1 MINIKKLKVSVEEKE
16 ILKGINLEIPEGEVH
31 AIMGRNG
38 SGKSTLANT
47 LAGNEKFEVTDEKF
61 EVTDGSIHM
70 DGVDI
75 TEMSPENRS
84 LNGIFV
90 CFQYPVAIP
99 GVSMAYFLRAAIN
112 AHLENQ
118 GKEEM
123 DALEFLNQSKEI
135 LKKLTLDDSFL
146 KRSINDGFSGGE
158 KKKSEIFQLLSLNPK
173 FAILDETD
181 SGLDID
187 ALKIV
192 ADGVKEFNGNK
203 NSTLIITHYERLLE
217 YINPDVV
224 HVMIDGKIVQSG
236 DMELARQ
243 VEEKGYSWLVK

>member
-1 MINIKKLKVSVEEKE
+1 MINIKDLKVSSAEKK
-16 ILKGINLEIPEGEVH
+16 ILKGINLDIPEGEVH

-47 LAGNEKFEVTDEKF
+47 LAGNEKFEVTDG
-61 EVTDGSIHM
+61 TIHM
-70 DGVDI
+70 NGVDI

-123 DALEFLNQSKEI
+123 DALEFLNQAKAI
-135 LKKLTLDDSFL
+135 LKKLNLDDSFL

-192 ADGVKEFNGNK
+192 ADGVKEFNGDK

-224 HVMIDGKIVQSG
+224 HIMIDGKIVKSG
-236 DMELARQ
+236 DMKLARQ
-243 VEEKGYSWLVK
+243 VEEKGYSWLAK

>member
-1 MINIKKLKVSVEEKE
+1 MINIKNLKVSVEEKE
-16 ILKGINLEIPEGEVH
+16 ILKGINLQIPEGEIH
-31 AIMGRNG
+31 EIMGRNG

-47 LAGNEKFEVTDEKF
+47 LAGNEKFEVTN
-61 EVTDGSIHM
+61 GSIHM
-70 DGVDI
+70 NAADI

-192 ADGVKEFNGNK
+192 ADGVKEFNGKK

-224 HVMIDGKIVQSG
+224 HIMIDGKIVKSG
-236 DMELARQ
+236 DMKLARQ
-243 VEEKGYSWLVK
+243 VEEKGYSWLAK

>member
-1 MINIKKLKVSVEEKE
+1 MIKIKKLKVSVEEKD
-16 ILKGINLEIPEGEVH
+16 ILKGINLEIPKGEVH

-38 SGKSTLANT
+38 SGKSTLANA
-47 LAGNEKFEVTDEKF
+47 LAGNEKFEVKS
-61 EVTDGSIHM
+61 GSIYM
-70 DGVDI
+70 NDVDI
-75 TEMSPENRS
+75 TEMSAENRALS
-84 LNGIFV
+84 GIFV

-112 AHLENQ
+112 AHFEHQ

-123 DALEFLNQSKEI
+123 DAVEFLNQSKKI
-135 LKKLTLDDSFL
+135 LSELNLDDSFL

-158 KKKSEIFQLLSLNPK
+158 KKKSEILQLLSLNPK

-187 ALKIV
+187 ALKTV
-192 ADGVKEFNGNK
+192 ADGVNKFNSKN

-217 YINPDVV
+217 YIKPDVV
-224 HVMIDGKIVQSG
+224 HVMIDGKIKKSG
-236 DMELARQ
+236 DMSLAQ
-243 VEEKGYSWLVK
+243 EVEKKGYSWLLK

>member
-1 MINIKKLKVSVEEKE
+1 MIKIKNLQVSIDEKD
-16 ILKGINLEIPEGEVH
+16 ILKGIDLEIPKGEVH

-47 LAGNEKFEVTDEKF
+47 IAGNEKYEVKN
-61 EVTDGSIHM
+61 GSIHM
-70 DGVDI
+70 NNIDI
-75 TEMSPENRS
+75 TEMSVENRALS
-84 LNGIFV
+84 GIFV

-99 GVSMAYFLRAAIN
+99 GVSMAYFLRASIN
-112 AHLENQ
+112 AHFEHQ

-123 DALEFLNQSKEI
+123 DAVEFLNKSKKI
-135 LKKLTLDDSFL
+135 LSELNLDDSFL

-158 KKKSEIFQLLSLNPK
+158 KKKSEILQLLCLNPK

-187 ALKIV
+187 ALKTV
-192 ADGVKEFNGNK
+192 ANGVNKFNSK
-203 NSTLIITHYERLLE
+203 DNSTLIITHYERLLE

-224 HVMIDGKIVQSG
+224 HVMVDGKIKKSG
-236 DMELARQ
+236 DMSLAKE
-243 VEEKGYSWLVK
+243 VEKKGYSWLLK

>member
-1 MINIKKLKVSVEEKE
+1 MINIKNLKVSVEEKE

-47 LAGNEKFEVTDEKF
+47 LAGNEKFEVTD
-61 EVTDGSIHM
+61 GSIHM
-70 DGVDI
+70 NGVDI

-123 DALEFLNQSKEI
+123 DALDFLNKSKEI

-224 HVMIDGKIVQSG
+224 HVMIDGEIVKSG

>member
-1 MINIKKLKVSVEEKE
+1 MIKIKNLQVSIDEKD
-16 ILKGINLEIPEGEVH
+16 ILKGIDLEIPRGEVH

-47 LAGNEKFEVTDEKF
+47 LAGNEKFEVKN
-61 EVTDGSIHM
+61 GSIHM
-70 DGVDI
+70 NDVDI
-75 TEMSPENRS
+75 TEMSVENRA

-99 GVSMAYFLRAAIN
+99 GVSMAYFLRASIN
-112 AHLENQ
+112 AHFEHQ

-123 DALEFLNQSKEI
+123 DAVEFLNKSKKI
-135 LKKLTLDDSFL
+135 LSELNLDDSFL

-158 KKKSEIFQLLSLNPK
+158 KKKSEILQLLALNPK

-187 ALKIV
+187 ALKTV
-192 ADGVKEFNGNK
+192 ANGVNKFNSKN

-224 HVMIDGKIVQSG
+224 HVMVDGKIKKSG
-236 DMELARQ
+236 DMSLAKE
-243 VEEKGYSWLVK
+243 VEKKGYSWLLK

>member
-1 MINIKKLKVSVEEKE
+1 MINIKNLKVSVEEKE

-47 LAGNEKFEVTDEKF
+47 LAGNEKFEVTN
-61 EVTDGSIHM
+61 GSIHM
-70 DGVDI
+70 NAADI

-99 GVSMAYFLRAAIN
+99 GVSMAYFLRSAIN
-112 AHLENQ
+112 AHLKNQ

-192 ADGVKEFNGNK
+192 ADGVKEFNGKK

-224 HVMIDGKIVQSG
+224 HVMIDGKIVKSG

-243 VEEKGYSWLVK
+243 VEEKGYSWLAK

>member
-1 MINIKKLKVSVEEKE
+1 MIKIKNLQVSIDEKD
-16 ILKGINLEIPEGEVH
+16 ILKGIDLEIPKGEVH

-47 LAGNEKFEVTDEKF
+47 LAGNEKFEVKN
-61 EVTDGSIHM
+61 GSIHM
-70 DGVDI
+70 NDVDI
-75 TEMSPENRS
+75 TEMSVENRA

-112 AHLENQ
+112 AHFEHQ

-123 DALEFLNQSKEI
+123 DAVEFLNKSKKI
-135 LKKLTLDDSFL
+135 LSELNLDDSFL

-158 KKKSEIFQLLSLNPK
+158 KKKSEILQLLALNPK

-187 ALKIV
+187 ALKTV
-192 ADGVKEFNGNK
+192 ANGVNKFNSKN

-224 HVMIDGKIVQSG
+224 HVMVDGKIKKSG
-236 DMELARQ
+236 DMSLAQ
-243 VEEKGYSWLVK
+243 EVEKKGYSWLLK

>member
-1 MINIKKLKVSVEEKE
+1 MIKIKNLQVSIDEKD
-16 ILKGINLEIPEGEVH
+16 ILKGIDLEIPKGEVH

-47 LAGNEKFEVTDEKF
+47 LAGNEKFEVKS
-61 EVTDGSIHM
+61 GSIYM
-70 DGVDI
+70 NDVDI
-75 TEMSPENRS
+75 TEMSVENRA

-112 AHLENQ
+112 AHFEHQ
-118 GKEEM
+118 GKDEM
-123 DALEFLNQSKEI
+123 DAVEFLNKSKKI
-135 LKKLTLDDSFL
+135 LSELNLDDSFL

-158 KKKSEIFQLLSLNPK
+158 KKKSEILQLLALNPK

-187 ALKIV
+187 ALKTV
-192 ADGVKEFNGNK
+192 ANGVNKFNSKN

-224 HVMIDGKIVQSG
+224 HVMVDGKIKKSG
-236 DMELARQ
+236 DMSLAKE
-243 VEEKGYSWLVK
+243 VEKKGYSWLLK

>member
-1 MINIKKLKVSVEEKE
+1 MIKIKNLQVSIDEKD
-16 ILKGINLEIPEGEVH
+16 ILKGIDLEIPKGEVH

-47 LAGNEKFEVTDEKF
+47 IAGNEKYEVKN
-61 EVTDGSIHM
+61 GSIHM
-70 DGVDI
+70 NDVDI
-75 TEMSPENRS
+75 TEMSVENRA

-112 AHLENQ
+112 AHFEHQ

-123 DALEFLNQSKEI
+123 DAVEFLNKSKKI
-135 LKKLTLDDSFL
+135 LSELNLDDSFL

-158 KKKSEIFQLLSLNPK
+158 KKKSEILQLLALNPK

-187 ALKIV
+187 ALKTV
-192 ADGVKEFNGNK
+192 ANGVNKFNSKN

-224 HVMIDGKIVQSG
+224 HVMVDGKIKKSG
-236 DMELARQ
+236 DMSLAKE
-243 VEEKGYSWLVK
+243 VEKKGYSWLLK

>member
-1 MINIKKLKVSVEEKE
+1 MIKIKNLQVSINEKD
-16 ILKGINLEIPEGEVH
+16 ILKGIDLEIPKGEVH

-47 LAGNEKFEVTDEKF
+47 IAGNEKYEVKN
-61 EVTDGSIHM
+61 GSIHM
-70 DGVDI
+70 NNIDI
-75 TEMSPENRS
+75 TEMSVENRALS
-84 LNGIFV
+84 GIFV

-99 GVSMAYFLRAAIN
+99 GVSMAYFLRASIN
-112 AHLENQ
+112 AHFEHQ

-123 DALEFLNQSKEI
+123 DAVEFLNKSKKI
-135 LKKLTLDDSFL
+135 LNELNLDDSFL

-158 KKKSEIFQLLSLNPK
+158 KKKSEILQLLCLNPK

-187 ALKIV
+187 ALKTV
-192 ADGVKEFNGNK
+192 ADGVNKFNSK
-203 NSTLIITHYERLLE
+203 DNSTLIITHYERLLQ

-224 HVMIDGKIVQSG
+224 HVMVDGKIKKSG
-236 DMELARQ
+236 DMSLAKE
-243 VEEKGYSWLVK
+243 VEKKGYSWLLK

>member
-1 MINIKKLKVSVEEKE
+1 MIDIKNLKVSVEEKE
-16 ILKGINLEIPEGEVH
+16 ILKGINLQIPEGEIH

-47 LAGNEKFEVTDEKF
+47 LAGNEKFEVTDG
-61 EVTDGSIHM
+61 TIHM
-70 DGVDI
+70 NGVDI

-99 GVSMAYFLRAAIN
+99 GVSMAYFLRSAIN
-112 AHLENQ
+112 AHLKNQ

-192 ADGVKEFNGNK
+192 ADGVKEFNGDK

-224 HVMIDGKIVQSG
+224 HVMIDGKIVKSG

>member
-1 MINIKKLKVSVEEKE
+1 MINIKNLKVSVEEKD
-16 ILKGINLEIPEGEVH
+16 ILLGINLQIPEGEIH

-47 LAGNEKFEVTDEKF
+47 LAGNEKFEVTN
-61 EVTDGSIHM
+61 GSIHM
-70 DGVDI
+70 NAADI

-99 GVSMAYFLRAAIN
+99 GVSMAYFLRSAIN
-112 AHLENQ
+112 AHLKNQ

-192 ADGVKEFNGNK
+192 ADGVKEFNGKK

-224 HVMIDGKIVQSG
+224 HIMIDGKIVKSG
-236 DMELARQ
+236 DMKLARQ

>member
-1 MINIKKLKVSVEEKE
+1 MIKIKNLEISVGEKD
-16 ILKGINLEIPEGEVH
+16 ILKGIDLEIPKGEVH

-47 LAGNEKFEVTDEKF
+47 LAGNEKFEVKN
-61 EVTDGSIHM
+61 GSIHM
-70 DGVDI
+70 NDVDI
-75 TEMSPENRS
+75 TEMSVENRA

-99 GVSMAYFLRAAIN
+99 GVSMAYFLRASIN
-112 AHLENQ
+112 AHFEHQ

-123 DALEFLNQSKEI
+123 DAVEFLNKSKKI
-135 LKKLTLDDSFL
+135 LSELNLDDSFL

-158 KKKSEIFQLLSLNPK
+158 KKKSEILQLLALNPK

-187 ALKIV
+187 ALKTV
-192 ADGVKEFNGNK
+192 ANGVNKFNSKN

-224 HVMIDGKIVQSG
+224 HVMVDGKIKKSG
-236 DMELARQ
+236 DMSLAKE
-243 VEEKGYSWLVK
+243 VEKKGYSWLLK

>member
-1 MINIKKLKVSVEEKE
+1 MIKIKNLQVSIDKKD
-16 ILKGINLEIPEGEVH
+16 ILKGIDLEIPKGEVH

-47 LAGNEKFEVTDEKF
+47 LAGNEKFEVKN
-61 EVTDGSIHM
+61 GSIHM
-70 DGVDI
+70 NDVDI
-75 TEMSPENRS
+75 TEMSVENRA

-112 AHLENQ
+112 AHFEHQ

-123 DALEFLNQSKEI
+123 DAVEFLNKSKKI
-135 LKKLTLDDSFL
+135 LSELNLDDSFL

-158 KKKSEIFQLLSLNPK
+158 KKKSEILQLLALNPK

-187 ALKIV
+187 ALKTV
-192 ADGVKEFNGNK
+192 ANGVNKFNSKN

-224 HVMIDGKIVQSG
+224 HVMVDGKIKKSG
-236 DMELARQ
+236 DMSLAKE
-243 VEEKGYSWLVK
+243 VEKKGYSWLLK

>member
-1 MINIKKLKVSVEEKE
+1 MINIKNLKVSVEEKE
-16 ILKGINLEIPEGEVH
+16 ILKGINLQIPEGEIH

-47 LAGNEKFEVTDEKF
+47 LAGNEKFEVTN
-61 EVTDGSIHM
+61 GSIHM
-70 DGVDI
+70 NAADI

-99 GVSMAYFLRAAIN
+99 GVSMAYFLRSAIN
-112 AHLENQ
+112 AHLKNQ

-123 DALEFLNQSKEI
+123 DALDFLNQSKEI

-192 ADGVKEFNGNK
+192 ADGVKEFNGKK

-224 HVMIDGKIVQSG
+224 HVMIDGRIVKSG

-243 VEEKGYSWLVK
+243 VEEKGYSWLAK

>member
-1 MINIKKLKVSVEEKE
+1 
-16 ILKGINLEIPEGEVH
+16 
-31 AIMGRNG
+31 MGRNG

-47 LAGNEKFEVTDEKF
+47 LAGNEKFEVI
-61 EVTDGSIHM
+61 DGSIHM
-70 DGVDI
+70 NGLDI
-75 TEMSPENRS
+75 TEMSAENRS

-135 LKKLTLDDSFL
+135 LKKLNLDDSFL

-192 ADGVKEFNGNK
+192 ADGVKEFNGKK

-224 HVMIDGKIVQSG
+224 HIMIDGKIVKSG
-236 DMELARQ
+236 DMKLARQ
-243 VEEKGYSWLVK
+243 VEEKGYSWLAK

>member
-1 MINIKKLKVSVEEKE
+1 MIKIKNLQVSIDEKD
-16 ILKGINLEIPEGEVH
+16 ILKGIDLEIPKGEVH

-47 LAGNEKFEVTDEKF
+47 LAGNEKFEVKN
-61 EVTDGSIHM
+61 GSIHM
-70 DGVDI
+70 NDVDI
-75 TEMSPENRS
+75 TEMSVENRA

-99 GVSMAYFLRAAIN
+99 GVSMAYFLRASIN
-112 AHLENQ
+112 AHFEHQ

-123 DALEFLNQSKEI
+123 DAVEFLNKSKKI
-135 LKKLTLDDSFL
+135 LSELNLDDSFL

-158 KKKSEIFQLLSLNPK
+158 KKKSDILQLLALNPK

-187 ALKIV
+187 ALKTV
-192 ADGVKEFNGNK
+192 ANGVNKFNSKN

-224 HVMIDGKIVQSG
+224 HVMVDGKIKKSG
-236 DMELARQ
+236 DMSLAKE
-243 VEEKGYSWLVK
+243 VEKKGYSWLLK

>member
-1 MINIKKLKVSVEEKE
+1 MIDIKNLKVSVEEKE
-16 ILKGINLEIPEGEVH
+16 ILKGINFEIPEGEVH

-47 LAGNEKFEVTDEKF
+47 LAGNEKFEVTD
-61 EVTDGSIHM
+61 GSIHM
-70 DGVDI
+70 NGLDI
-75 TEMSPENRS
+75 TEMSAENRS

-135 LKKLTLDDSFL
+135 LKKLNLDDSFL

-192 ADGVKEFNGNK
+192 ADGVKEFNGKK

-224 HVMIDGKIVQSG
+224 HIMIDGEIVKSG
-236 DMELARQ
+236 DMKLARQ
-243 VEEKGYSWLVK
+243 VEEKGYSWLAK

>member
-1 MINIKKLKVSVEEKE
+1 MINIKNLKVSVEEKK
-16 ILKGINLEIPEGEVH
+16 ILKGINLDIPEGEVH

-47 LAGNEKFEVTDEKF
+47 LAGNEKFEVTDG
-61 EVTDGSIHM
+61 TIHM
-70 DGVDI
+70 NGVDI

-123 DALEFLNQSKEI
+123 DALEFLNQAKAI
-135 LKKLTLDDSFL
+135 LKKLNLDDSFL

-192 ADGVKEFNGNK
+192 ADGVKEFNGDK

-224 HVMIDGKIVQSG
+224 HVMIDGKIVKSG

-243 VEEKGYSWLVK
+243 VEEKGYSWLAK

>member
-1 MINIKKLKVSVEEKE
+1 
-16 ILKGINLEIPEGEVH
+16 
-31 AIMGRNG
+31 MGRNG

-47 LAGNEKFEVTDEKF
+47 LAGNEKFEVTN
-61 EVTDGSIHM
+61 GSIHM
-70 DGVDI
+70 NAADI

-99 GVSMAYFLRAAIN
+99 GVSMAYFLRSAIN
-112 AHLENQ
+112 AHLKNQ

-192 ADGVKEFNGNK
+192 ADGVKEFNGKK

-224 HVMIDGKIVQSG
+224 HVMIDGKIVKSG

-243 VEEKGYSWLVK
+243 VEEKGYSWLAK

>member
-1 MINIKKLKVSVEEKE
+1 MVKIKNLQVSIDEKD
-16 ILKGINLEIPEGEVH
+16 ILKGIDLEIPKGEVH

-47 LAGNEKFEVTDEKF
+47 IAGNEKYEVKN
-61 EVTDGSIHM
+61 GSIHM
-70 DGVDI
+70 NNIDI
-75 TEMSPENRS
+75 TEMSVENRALS
-84 LNGIFV
+84 GIFV

-99 GVSMAYFLRAAIN
+99 GVSMAYFLRASIN
-112 AHLENQ
+112 AHFEHQ

-123 DALEFLNQSKEI
+123 DAVEFLNKSKKI
-135 LKKLTLDDSFL
+135 LSELNLDDSFL

-158 KKKSEIFQLLSLNPK
+158 KKKSEILQLLCLNPK

-187 ALKIV
+187 ALKTV
-192 ADGVKEFNGNK
+192 ANGVNKFNSK
-203 NSTLIITHYERLLE
+203 DNSTLIITHYERLLQ

-224 HVMIDGKIVQSG
+224 HVMVDGKIKKSG
-236 DMELARQ
+236 DMSLAKE
-243 VEEKGYSWLVK
+243 VEKKGYSWLLK

>member
-1 MINIKKLKVSVEEKE
+1 MIKIKNLQVSIDEKD
-16 ILKGINLEIPEGEVH
+16 ILKGIDLEIPKGEVH

-47 LAGNEKFEVTDEKF
+47 LAGNEKFEVKN
-61 EVTDGSIHM
+61 GSIHM
-70 DGVDI
+70 NDADI
-75 TEMSPENRS
+75 TEMSVENRA

-99 GVSMAYFLRAAIN
+99 GVSMAYFLRASIN
-112 AHLENQ
+112 AHFEHQ

-123 DALEFLNQSKEI
+123 DAVEFLNKSKKI
-135 LKKLTLDDSFL
+135 LSELNLDDSFL

-158 KKKSEIFQLLSLNPK
+158 KKKSEILQLLALNPK

-187 ALKIV
+187 ALKTV
-192 ADGVKEFNGNK
+192 ANGVNKFNSKN

-224 HVMIDGKIVQSG
+224 HVMVDGKIKKSG
-236 DMELARQ
+236 DMSLAKE
-243 VEEKGYSWLVK
+243 VEKKGYSWLLK

>member
-1 MINIKKLKVSVEEKE
+1 MIKIKNLQVSIDKKD
-16 ILKGINLEIPEGEVH
+16 ILKGIDLEIPKGEVH

-47 LAGNEKFEVTDEKF
+47 LAGNEKFEVKN
-61 EVTDGSIHM
+61 GSIHM
-70 DGVDI
+70 NDVDI
-75 TEMSPENRS
+75 TEMSVENRA

-112 AHLENQ
+112 AHFEHQ

-123 DALEFLNQSKEI
+123 DAVKFLNKSKKI
-135 LKKLTLDDSFL
+135 LSELNLDDSFL

-158 KKKSEIFQLLSLNPK
+158 KKKSEILQLLALNPK

-187 ALKIV
+187 ALKTV
-192 ADGVKEFNGNK
+192 ANGVNKFNSKN

-224 HVMIDGKIVQSG
+224 HVMVDGKIKKSG
-236 DMELARQ
+236 DMSLAKE
-243 VEEKGYSWLVK
+243 VEKKGYSWLLK

>member
-1 MINIKKLKVSVEEKE
+1 MIKIKNLQVSIDEKD
-16 ILKGINLEIPEGEVH
+16 ILKGIDLEIPKGEVH

-47 LAGNEKFEVTDEKF
+47 IAGNEKFEVKN
-61 EVTDGSIHM
+61 GSIHM
-70 DGVDI
+70 NNIDI
-75 TEMSPENRS
+75 TEMSVENRALS
-84 LNGIFV
+84 GIFV

-99 GVSMAYFLRAAIN
+99 GVSMAYFLRASIN
-112 AHLENQ
+112 AHFEHQ

-123 DALEFLNQSKEI
+123 DAVEFLNKSKKI
-135 LKKLTLDDSFL
+135 LNELNLDDSFL

-158 KKKSEIFQLLSLNPK
+158 KKKSEILQLLCLNPK

-187 ALKIV
+187 ALKTV
-192 ADGVKEFNGNK
+192 ANGVNKFNSK
-203 NSTLIITHYERLLE
+203 DNSTLIITHYERLLQ

-224 HVMIDGKIVQSG
+224 HVMVDGKIKKSG
-236 DMELARQ
+236 DMSLAKE
-243 VEEKGYSWLVK
+243 VEKKGYSWLLK

>member
-1 MINIKKLKVSVEEKE
+1 MINIKNLKVSVEEKE
-16 ILKGINLEIPEGEVH
+16 ILKGINLQIPEGEIN

-47 LAGNEKFEVTDEKF
+47 LAGNEKFEVTN
-61 EVTDGSIHM
+61 GSIHM
-70 DGVDI
+70 NAADI

-99 GVSMAYFLRAAIN
+99 GVSMAYFLRSAIN
-112 AHLENQ
+112 AHLKNQ

-192 ADGVKEFNGNK
+192 ADGVKEFNGDK

>member
-1 MINIKKLKVSVEEKE
+1 MINIKDLKVSVEEKK
-16 ILKGINLEIPEGEVH
+16 ILKGINLDIPEGEVH

-47 LAGNEKFEVTDEKF
+47 LAGNEKFEVTDG
-61 EVTDGSIHM
+61 TIHM
-70 DGVDI
+70 NGVDI

-112 AHLENQ
+112 AHLENK

-123 DALEFLNQSKEI
+123 DALEFLNQAKAI
-135 LKKLTLDDSFL
+135 LKKLNLDDSFL

-192 ADGVKEFNGNK
+192 ADGVKEFNGDK

-224 HVMIDGKIVQSG
+224 HIMIDGKIVKSG
-236 DMELARQ
+236 DMKLARQ
-243 VEEKGYSWLVK
+243 VEEKGYSWLAK

>member
-1 MINIKKLKVSVEEKE
+1 MIDIKNLKVSVEEKE

-47 LAGNEKFEVTDEKF
+47 LAGNEKF

-192 ADGVKEFNGNK
+192 ADGVKEFNGKK

-224 HVMIDGKIVQSG
+224 HIMIDGKIVKSG
-236 DMELARQ
+236 DMKLARQ
-243 VEEKGYSWLVK
+243 VEEKGYSWLAK

>member
-1 MINIKKLKVSVEEKE
+1 MIDIKNLKVSVEEKE

-47 LAGNEKFEVTDEKF
+47 LAGNEKFEVI
-61 EVTDGSIHM
+61 DGSIHM
-70 DGVDI
+70 NGLDI
-75 TEMSPENRS
+75 TEMSAENRS

-135 LKKLTLDDSFL
+135 LKKLNLDDSFL

-192 ADGVKEFNGNK
+192 ADGVKEFNGKK

>member
-1 MINIKKLKVSVEEKE
+1 MININNLQANIEETQ
-16 ILKGINLEIPEGEVH
+16 ILKGIDLEIKAGEVH
-31 AIMGRNG
+31 AIMGPNG
-38 SGKSTLANT
+38 SGISTLANT
-47 LAGNEKFEVTDEKF
+47 LAGNEKFEVI
-61 EVTDGSIHM
+61 DGSIHM
-70 DGVDI
+70 NGLDI
-75 TEMSPENRS
+75 TEMSAENRS

-135 LKKLTLDDSFL
+135 LKKLNLDDSFL

-192 ADGVKEFNGNK
+192 ADGVKEFNGKK

-224 HVMIDGKIVQSG
+224 HIMIDGKIVKSG
-236 DMELARQ
+236 DMKLARQ
-243 VEEKGYSWLVK
+243 VEEKGYSWLAK